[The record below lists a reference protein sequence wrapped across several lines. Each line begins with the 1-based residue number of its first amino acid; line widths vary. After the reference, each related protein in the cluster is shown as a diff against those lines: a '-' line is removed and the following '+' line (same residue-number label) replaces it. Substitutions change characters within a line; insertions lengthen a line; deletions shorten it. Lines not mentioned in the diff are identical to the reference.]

1 LLITH
6 DSTISKNPELSI
18 MKVKTAISSK
28 RQDSSPIIAA
38 STPLFLN
45 IFLNQ
50 IDQSLDIQST
60 RGITAF
66 KKAIG

>member
-1 LLITH
+1 M
-6 DSTISKNPELSI
+6 
-18 MKVKTAISSK
+18 MKVKTANSSK
-28 RQDSSPIIAA
+28 RQDRSPIIAP

-50 IDQSLDIQST
+50 IDQSLGIQST